1 MFEAH
6 ATVGDYFGLLLFIV
20 GGTIFI
26 LGGLGT
32 AWLVRPK
39 RPNEEKNTSYES
51 GEDPVSTAWGKFNM
65 RFYIVAIIF
74 ILFEVE
80 VVFLFPW
87 STVFGRKELI
97 QGTNGLWGWFALIEM
112 LLFIAILLLGL
123 AYAWVKGY
131 LDWVIPQ
138 QKAPA
143 FKGPVSRDA
152 YLNFG
157 KEKKGDA

>member
-1 MFEAH
+1 MFESH

-20 GGTIFI
+20 GGTVFI

-32 AWLVRPK
+32 AWLIRPK
-39 RPNEEKNTSYES
+39 RPNAQKNTSYES
-51 GEDPVSTAWGKFNM
+51 GEDPVSTAWGKFNI

-87 STVFGRKELI
+87 STVFGRKEI
-97 QGTNGLWGWFALIEM
+97 IDGTNGLWGWFALIEM
-112 LLFIAILLLGL
+112 LLFIIILLLGL

-131 LDWVIPQ
+131 LDWVIPNQ
-138 QKAPA
+138 EAPA
-143 FKGPVSRDA
+143 FKGPVA
-152 YLNFG
+152 KETYLQFG
-157 KEKKGDA
+157 KEKKGDE